1 MQMRL
6 VARRDLEDGGLHLGK
21 SLLVEPGPHRPR
33 DRAPRQQER
42 LSIGVPPGR
51 PPGRWLVGS
60 NHQQQSL
67 LSRGALSADPELAL
81 KEPIN
86 AIEVVRLSL

>member
-6 VARRDLEDGGLHLGK
+6 VARRDLEDGGLDLGK

-42 LSIGVPPGR
+42 LAIGVPRGR
-51 PPGRWLVGS
+51 PPGRWLVDS

-67 LSRGALSADPELAL
+67 LSGGTLSAEPEQAF
-81 KEPIN
+81 KELTN